1 MGWKSDLT
9 PKEVIRATAASLH
22 ATAEK
27 LHERAEFLE
36 DLLQQWEQMSF
47 EEIEELGVDL
57 AEILE
62 VVD

>member
-1 MGWKSDLT
+1 MTWKEELT

-27 LHERAEFLE
+27 MHERAEFLE
-36 DLLQQWEQMSF
+36 ELLQQWEQMSF
-47 EEIEELGVDL
+47 EEIEKLGVDL
-57 AEILE
+57 AKVLE

>member
-1 MGWKSDLT
+1 MSWESELT

-27 LHERAEFLE
+27 MHERAEFLE
-36 DLLQQWEQMSF
+36 DLLQEWEQMSF
-47 EEIEELGVDL
+47 DEIEELGVDL
-57 AEILE
+57 SEVLE